1 MTPDEIR
8 EYNKIVIE
16 VSEKMIKP
24 WKWMTFILSVLLAGF
39 MAFHFLCPAE
49 VEIGQENNQSQNS
62 VNYKG

>member
-16 VSEKMIKP
+16 VSEKMCKP
-24 WKWMTFILSVLLAGF
+24 WKWTTFILAGLLAGMITLYF
-39 MAFHFLCPAE
+39 FCPAE
-49 VEIGQENNQSQNS
+49 VEFEQSNELSTNS